1 MEDLLKEEFGCNELR
16 SIGNVGVKQRA
27 KKNANVFSL
36 NGEKV
41 FVKCNA
47 LKGSRTMYEGEYVSL
62 TKLGHV
68 NVVKAPKPI
77 KVFGRGDNSFF
88 VMEYLEINP
97 VIKKAA
103 LLGEKLA
110 QLHLQNE
117 NLRIQ
122 DVKNRSILGRR
133 TSQFVDKFGFDVS
146 TSCGLVSTNNEW
158 ADDWLTF
165 YARNRLK
172 PQIDLVVSTFQDRK
186 VASFWSGIERL
197 LPKIFIDDLNI
208 IPSLL
213 HGDFWEGNIGEI
225 VNTGKTEAESQL
237 CIFDP
242 ASFYGHSEFDLAL
255 LHLHGGFHSQ
265 FFEAYHNILPKLPGF
280 EKRLKVYML
289 FHILNGWNHFGSGF
303 QTSTIALMK
312 EISDVC
318 QT

>member
-103 LLGEKLA
+103 
-110 QLHLQNE
+110 
-117 NLRIQ
+117 R
-122 DVKNRSILGRR
+122 RR

>member
-1 MEDLLKEEFGCNELR
+1 MEDLLKEEFGSNELR
-16 SIGNVGVKQRA
+16 SIGNAGVKRRA
-27 KKNANVFSL
+27 KRNANVFSL

-97 VIKKAA
+97 VIKNAA
-103 LLGEKLA
+103 
-110 QLHLQNE
+110 
-117 NLRIQ
+117 R
-122 DVKNRSILGRR
+122 RR

-158 ADDWLTF
+158 VDDWLTF

-186 VASFWSGIERL
+186 VTSFWSGIERL
-197 LPKIFIDDLNI
+197 LPKIFTDDLNI

-255 LHLHGGFHSQ
+255 LHLHGGFHSE